1 MNVITSN
8 PIIEEQDFH
17 EEDWYNL
24 FGEQAR
30 RNRQT
35 RKSTRQRS
43 RANRRSQKQRSG
55 GTFLQRVNTGVQN
68 LRQSGILNS
77 LGTLGQQN
85 VGGVGDFGGMDM
97 GGMPPPPPPPPPP
110 PTREGMSTGAKVA
123 IGVVIASVVGVG
135 VYFLVKKLNA
145 KKGK

>member
-1 MNVITSN
+1 MRVITSN
-8 PIIEEQDFH
+8 PIIEEKDFH
-17 EEDWYNL
+17 ENEWFSNASAA
-24 FGEQAR
+24 FRKAK
-30 RNRQT
+30 RQK
-35 RKSTRQRS
+35 RKAD
-43 RANRRSQKQRSG
+43 RAKK
-55 GTFLQRVNTGVQN
+55 GTFLQRVSTGVQN
-68 LRQSGILNS
+68 LRQSGILDS